1 MNINGLDTI
10 TAELINRSIHDLAGP
25 ANRIRVLAQLLGKQL
40 DERDEDS
47 RKLLGYISDSAADV
61 GIVAE
66 GLKKYLQICTRPLQR
81 QLLDL
86 ALPLESAI
94 SNLVEEIAVRG
105 GRVTQCP
112 LPVVEADGYLM
123 AWVFEELLTNA
134 LHFGARINSKIHI
147 STSRT
152 GSGDEFVSVADN
164 GPGIDS
170 EMAVRIFRPFEKLA
184 GDGAGMGLAICRKII
199 EMHGGRIWLE
209 DRMPGAE
216 FRFSIGRNGP

>member
-1 MNINGLDTI
+1 MNISGLDTI

-25 ANRIRVLAQLLGKQL
+25 ANRIRALAQLLGKQL
-40 DERDEDS
+40 DECDEDS

-94 SNLVEEIAVRG
+94 SNLAEEIAVLG
-105 GRVTQCP
+105 GRVTHCP
-112 LPVVEADGYLM
+112 LPVVEGDGYLM
-123 AWVFEELLTNA
+123 SWVFQELITNA
-134 LHFGARINSKIHI
+134 LHFGARIDSHIHI
-147 STSRT
+147 STGRT

-164 GPGIDS
+164 GPGIES
-170 EMAVRIFRPFEKLA
+170 EMAARIFRPFDKLA
-184 GDGAGMGLAICRKII
+184 GDGAGMGDRKSV
-199 EMHGGRIWLE
+199 G
-209 DRMPGAE
+209 
-216 FRFSIGRNGP
+216 